1 VFGDLRQRAL
11 AVYRVQ
17 TQASVYIVGV
27 HELRGRKFVIARG
40 EPGTD
45 REHVVA
51 RDSDPRVG
59 DASLF
64 ELPVEQWPGRSLEVA
79 TMVSSPIV
87 SVEVAQDPDA
97 IAAVSVDG
105 QLAKNPWARPEP
117 VRVAPPGGG
126 GDAKLPVPA
135 GLSERPRIVP
145 GRARGTNPA
154 ASAVES
160 FAQSGD
166 VAHRVVVG
174 EAAPAAPPAA
184 QAQLPYPQRH
194 VHYAETVA
202 SLLRSI
208 ARRDRLFEDVD
219 RETRTRLRR
228 ALDES
233 VLLLE
238 TIRRRDRA

>member
-1 VFGDLRQRAL
+1 MFGDLRQRAL

-17 TQASVYIVGV
+17 TQSSVYIVGV
-27 HELRGRKFVIARG
+27 HELRGRKFVIVRG
-40 EPGTD
+40 EVGTD
-45 REHVVA
+45 RENVVA

-64 ELPVEQWPGRSLEVA
+64 ELPVDQWPGRSLEVA
-79 TMVSSPIV
+79 TMTSSPIV
-87 SVEVAQDPDA
+87 SVTAEEDPDA
-97 IAAVSVDG
+97 IAAVAVDG
-105 QLAKNPWARPEP
+105 QLAKNPWARPEA
-117 VRVAPPGGG
+117 VRVAPPGS
-126 GDAKLPVPA
+126 GDVKLPVPA

-154 ASAVES
+154 ASAAEG
-160 FAQSGD
+160 FAQQD

-174 EAAPAAPPAA
+174 QAPPAPAA
-184 QAQLPYPQRH
+184 QAELPYPQRH

>member
-1 VFGDLRQRAL
+1 VFGDLRQRAI
-11 AVYRVQ
+11 AVYRVT
-17 TQASVYIVGV
+17 TQSSVYIVGL
-27 HELRGRKFVIARG
+27 HELRGRKFVIVRG

-45 REHVVA
+45 RENVVA

-64 ELPVEQWPGRSLEVA
+64 ELPVAEWPGRSLEVA
-79 TMVSSPIV
+79 TMTSSPIV
-87 SVEVAQDPDA
+87 SVTAELDPDA
-97 IAAVSVDG
+97 IAAVGVDG
-105 QLAKNPWARPEP
+105 RLAKNPWARPEAAAAT
-117 VRVAPPGGG
+117 VTPPST
-126 GDAKLPVPA
+126 GDTPKLPVPA

-145 GRARGTNPA
+145 NRARGTNPA
-154 ASAVES
+154 ASAAEIV
-160 FAQSGD
+160 AATQD

-174 EAAPAAPPAA
+174 QSPDAAPPPE
-184 QAQLPYPQRH
+184 LPYPQRH
-194 VHYAETVA
+194 LHYAETVA

-219 RETRTRLRR
+219 RDTRTRLRR